1 MVVSFHKVDNLKL
14 AAYLGQSLVNK
25 IKVHIQVCSIVF
37 RINSF
42 II

>member
-25 IKVHIQVCSIVF
+25 IKVHTGLFYCVQ
-37 RINSF
+37 N
-42 II
+42 